1 MEVAQHQESR
11 RLGAGDA
18 GGCQTGWRRST
29 SVPSVQSSS
38 SLVMKTTL
46 ASLSES
52 NVFFPLP
59 EPKVSL
65 VSVVKRTAKLFLR
78 VM

>member
-59 EPKVSL
+59 EPLCYGS
-65 VSVVKRTAKLFLR
+65 SKRRAKLFLR
-78 VM
+78 VR